1 MFREIIPVKWTQS
14 WQCNRAFPQ
23 SQPTSQSPLWVFH
36 QQWDI
41 PYGDRFLEHW
51 QFIEILLNNI
61 SQLFLRIWNQS
72 MTLVSLDLMITSM
85 KLWKLWHLLWLT
97 IWSANPG
104 RPGNGLHLYRLV
116 ELLSHRVAHCG
127 AEKWQLALKLK
138 PCSSW
143 FMLKFG
149 KKHSFMTSY
158 WVYDHHKYL
167 LRFLWLDPAT
177 ASNFH
182 TSECNSHQPRQTGHG
197 YHYTTISTEKQTS
210 VIRFPF
216 KNYNALTPINKL
228 STLIRP

>member
-14 WQCNRAFPQ
+14 WQCNRAFPR

-51 QFIEILLNNI
+51 QFIEIYFEQYFPIVFTDLKSKHDFGQPWPHDYVYEI
-61 SQLFLRIWNQS
+61 MKI
-72 MTLVSLDLMITSM
+72 MT
-85 KLWKLWHLLWLT
+85 LLWLT

-127 AEKWQLALKLK
+127 AEIWQLALKLN
-138 PCSSW
+138 PCSS
-143 FMLKFG
+143 LFG
-149 KKHSFMTSY
+149 KKLCFMTSY

-182 TSECNSHQPRQTGHG
+182 TR
-197 YHYTTISTEKQTS
+197 
-210 VIRFPF
+210 V
-216 KNYNALTPINKL
+216 
-228 STLIRP
+228 